1 MNVIAFDA
9 AYSLYPRATFDLRCG
24 LSLAQISPREAKA
37 LAKYAARGWAIH
49 STIWPHEKDT
59 LQPLFKVDV
68 LRRMG
73 DRDSWVIPLDTTNIT
88 LRSPFT
94 LSSPPFTDDP
104 AAFSS
109 WKLYGHISG
118 EYDMSHHFLS
128 STILKYDYVND
139 DPGFLEV
146 VIPFFRKQG
155 LLEHSKFRGLPRDEE
170 AWTWL
175 SESLIFYVYLFQ
187 LTMTLGGTLLCRAST
202 RPTSSNLRT
211 QGWRNADSSFITN
224 SAIGWR
230 PYMIYKC
237 QLGATS

>member
-37 LAKYAARGWAIH
+37 LAKYVTRGWAIH
-49 STIWPHEKDT
+49 STIWPHEEDT
-59 LQPLFKVDV
+59 LEPIFKVYA

-94 LSSPPFTDDP
+94 LSSPPFKEDP

-109 WKLYGHISG
+109 WKLDDHTLGQYRMA
-118 EYDMSHHFLS
+118 YHFLS
-128 STILKYDYVND
+128 STILKYDYVNAD
-139 DPGFLEV
+139 RRFLEV
-146 VIPFFRKQG
+146 MLPFFQKQG
-155 LLEHSKFRGLPRDEE
+155 SLEHSKFRGLPKDEE

-175 SESLIFYVYLFQ
+175 RESLIFYIYLFQ
-187 LTMTLGGTLLCRAST
+187 LTMTLGGMLLFQAST
-202 RPTSSNLRT
+202 RPTSSSLRKK
-211 QGWRNADSSFITN
+211 ADSFFITN
-224 SAIGWR
+224 STIGWP
-230 PYMIYKC
+230 PYMIYAC